1 MDHDLEEA
9 KNMKLLLSVFEELS
23 NLKINLHNSDIFCY
37 RIKELENQYMKLFG
51 GNASEYSFRYFS
63 ISVHHRKL

>member
-1 MDHDLEEA
+1 MDHDMEEA

-37 RIKELENQYMKLFG
+37 RIKEL
-51 GNASEYSFRYFS
+51 
-63 ISVHHRKL
+63 